1 MTRMSAY
8 LKGFLTDA
16 EYTEYGA
23 AADEY
28 TGPERQVIS
37 DAELHER
44 QERCK
49 HWYNPEDRS

>member
-16 EYTEYGA
+16 EYTEHGA

>member
-1 MTRMSAY
+1 MTRMTAY

-16 EYTEYGA
+16 EYTEHGA

-28 TGPERQVIS
+28 TGPEHQVIS
-37 DAELHER
+37 DAALM
-44 QERCK
+44 QLCK